1 MRSVILVLRQSIK
14 AIDGYPYL
22 TLYYQASRVVMW
34 RVACPPFPHSS
45 EAIFSRVAPTR
56 AKRLRFQL
64 ALVES
69 AGVSP
74 AIKLTIMLGNIL
86 SL

>member
-1 MRSVILVLRQSIK
+1 
-14 AIDGYPYL
+14 
-22 TLYYQASRVVMW
+22 MW